1 MMVLEKTHKI
11 TLYNDN
17 KHDFL
22 YVIACLIRICKH
34 SPEQAEQCA
43 MIVDSKG
50 SYDVAS
56 GTFNDM
62 YEKLMSLEELELTVE
77 INESSLY

>member
-1 MMVLEKTHKI
+1 MVLEKTHKI

-22 YVIACLIRICKH
+22 YVMACLIRICKH

-43 MIVDSKG
+43 TIVDRKG
-50 SYDVAS
+50 SYDIKS

-62 YEKLMSLEELELTVE
+62 YEMLMSLEELELTVE

>member
-1 MMVLEKTHKI
+1 MVLEKTHKI
-11 TLYNDN
+11 TLYNDS

-22 YVIACLIRICKH
+22 YVIACLIRFCKH
-34 SPEQAEQCA
+34 TPEQAEQCA
-43 MIVDSKG
+43 VIVDGRG